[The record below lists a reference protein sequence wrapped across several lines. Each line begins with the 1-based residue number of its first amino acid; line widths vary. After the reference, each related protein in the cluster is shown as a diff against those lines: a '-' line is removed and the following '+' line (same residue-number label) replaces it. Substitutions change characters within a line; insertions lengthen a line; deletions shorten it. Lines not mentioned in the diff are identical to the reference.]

1 MSLVLAPVNSPMQAA
16 DAVASVELNGLLL
29 IAADEP
35 GARDPR
41 LQRYESNLRKL
52 FRFASYRLIGEGR
65 SRSRLPGESSLTLG
79 KGYTLYVELENSGEN
94 RIRARVKWSQGKRI
108 LIHTTAVLRR
118 DNPLILGG
126 PAHEDGTL
134 ILILLAK

>member
-1 MSLVLAPVNSPMQAA
+1 MSIALAPAISPIQAA
-16 DAVASVELNGLLL
+16 DTAGHVELNGFLL
-29 IAADEP
+29 IATDEP

-52 FRFASYRLIGEGR
+52 FRFSSYRLIGEGR
-65 SRSRLPGESSLTLG
+65 RHSSLPGESSLTLG
-79 KGYTLYVELENSGEN
+79 KGYSMYVEVENSGKD
-94 RIRARVKWSQGKRI
+94 RIRARVKWSQGERI

-126 PAHEDGTL
+126 PAHENGTL